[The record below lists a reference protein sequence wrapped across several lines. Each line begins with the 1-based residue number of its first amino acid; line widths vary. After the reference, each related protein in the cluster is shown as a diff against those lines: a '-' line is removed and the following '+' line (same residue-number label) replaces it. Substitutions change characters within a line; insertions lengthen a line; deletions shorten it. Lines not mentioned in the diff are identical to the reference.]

1 VLLGVFVLL
10 GALLVLLD
18 RGLLR
23 LRRA

>member
-18 RGLLR
+18 RGLMR
-23 LRRA
+23 LRGT